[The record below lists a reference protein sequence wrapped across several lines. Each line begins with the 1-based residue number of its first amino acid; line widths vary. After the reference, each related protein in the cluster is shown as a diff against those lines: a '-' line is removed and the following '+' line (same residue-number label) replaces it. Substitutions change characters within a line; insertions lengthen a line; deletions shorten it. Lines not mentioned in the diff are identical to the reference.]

1 MAVASGFRAESAHK
15 IDDNT
20 YQQDQAKSS
29 SADGRPAKIKTA
41 AAEQEKKDDY
51 QKH

>member
-20 YQQDQAKSS
+20 YQQDQTKSS
-29 SADGRPAKIKTA
+29 SADGRPAKVKTA
-41 AAEQEKKDDY
+41 AAKHEKKNKY
-51 QKH
+51 KK